1 MSVPNQKTVIIHQ
14 SKETPFIK
22 IGKEEWKVAF
32 NKLRPAAFALF
43 MYLAGNQEGYRL
55 ELSEVAYENA
65 TGKSRSSYY
74 RAKKELMECGYL
86 YQDPLGHLNFATS
99 PKRDTKEKAYF
110 GESSSSSLR
119 QSSSRIDTAQYQ
131 NGNKEVSEVNRE
143 KDNRKNI
150 KEEIKKENASS
161 EDFSYLYG
169 EVTDWGCFDGKYL
182 DEEISAFWEQSPYWK
197 KRLIAEFT
205 RFSEKEAE
213 FIVDNI
219 LIKDSPTFIPDKG
232 LRIMST
238 QPSYRIERRSSD
250 GTKVIYTE
258 KGVEYEK

>member
-86 YQDPLGHLNFATS
+86 YQDSLGHLNFATS

-143 KDNRKNI
+143 KDNRKD
-150 KEEIKKENASS
+150 KKEKITKETASS
-161 EDFSYLYG
+161 NDYSYLEETIDTKG
-169 EVTDWGCFDGKYL
+169 EYISGPKKGMWLEDEVPNLWRLTGNTLYRDITQHTDFNIYEAVYIADHVL
-182 DEEISAFWEQSPYWK
+182 DKHARMWAIREDDFWQNTS
-197 KRLIAEFT
+197 IFCNT
-205 RFSEKEAE
+205 KE
-213 FIVDNI
+213 N
-219 LIKDSPTFIPDKG
+219 
-232 LRIMST
+232 
-238 QPSYRIERRSSD
+238 Q
-250 GTKVIYTE
+250 
-258 KGVEYEK
+258 YE